1 MIIPAGFKGYVI
13 VPLSTFKL
21 NMGTLVDGDM
31 DLSDVNACLID
42 ADSTAANGKTIY
54 LDEYRMSE
62 KSASA
67 VVDELTAQQ
76 PGDSSDDTESSAP
89 VLPESSGESSA
100 ETPAES
106 SWAASDGGNGENPD
120 TGAAVPVAALAVL
133 TAAAAV
139 CTVVRKHK

>member
-1 MIIPAGFKGYVI
+1 
-13 VPLSTFKL
+13 
-21 NMGTLVDGDM
+21 MGSLVDGDM
-31 DLSDVNACLID
+31 DLSDVACLID

-62 KSASA
+62 KSAAA

-76 PGDSSDDTESSAP
+76 PGESSDDTGSSEP
-89 VLPESSGESSA
+89 ILPDSSA

-106 SWAASDGGNGENPD
+106 SEVSSDGGNGENPD
-120 TGAAVPVAALAVL
+120 TGVAVPVAALAVL